1 MSICP
6 APQLQPLPT
15 AVSLGPRC
23 GGRARGPHGSGVQ
36 KPGHHPILLRGASGR
51 LESHMHFFGGRC
63 PCGRSA
69 LPTDARPA
77 PRATCSEGS
86 RGPPRMARLPCL
98 PRGRQPCES
107 VQRGRGLGRGRP
119 GGGMGPRAPGGRH
132 RLPQPPRFSCYLPWI
147 PRVSTLSFPK
157 SPLIWKSASRIILK
171 LSTVAPHWFTGFP
184 CWHWASEAC
193 VSQQPRKPQAWG
205 QRSPVATFGEGRG
218 QDQGEGVRCPPAHGL
233 QGSLSGVRTVW
244 SVLNGPTGV
253 FQPQG

>member
-1 MSICP
+1 MPAPRTSGSEVTFPALAQPASWTPGGMSICP

-15 AVSLGPRC
+15 AVSLGPGC

-86 RGPPRMARLPCL
+86 RGPPRMAHLPCL

-107 VQRGRGLGRGRP
+107 VQRGRGGDGAARGEVWAPGPLAAGTGSRSRP
-119 GGGMGPRAPGGRH
+119 GSLVICP
-132 RLPQPPRFSCYLPWI
+132 
-147 PRVSTLSFPK
+147 
-157 SPLIWKSASRIILK
+157 
-171 LSTVAPHWFTGFP
+171 GFP
-184 CWHWASEAC
+184 G
-193 VSQQPRKPQAWG
+193 SQR
-205 QRSPVATFGEGRG
+205 
-218 QDQGEGVRCPPAHGL
+218 
-233 QGSLSGVRTVW
+233 
-244 SVLNGPTGV
+244 
-253 FQPQG
+253 